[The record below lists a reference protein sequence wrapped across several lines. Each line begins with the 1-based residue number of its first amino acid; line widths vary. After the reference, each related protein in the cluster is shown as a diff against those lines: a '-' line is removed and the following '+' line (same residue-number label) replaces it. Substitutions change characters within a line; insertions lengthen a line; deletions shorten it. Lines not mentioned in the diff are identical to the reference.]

1 MSTLMGAEVA
11 GMKHVESWL
20 AADEP
25 QLRERL
31 EQRAEPL
38 LLKGLV
44 TQWPAVQAGR
54 GSATAVCDYLA
65 RFDRGVEVFATKTR
79 AAARGV
85 MGYNDELTDFAFV
98 KARMTLAE
106 FIANL
111 RAYQALDNAPAI
123 AAQCAKV
130 GEVIPGF
137 LDENPLPALPGV
149 VPNFWLGNA
158 LTVPVH
164 HDHPYNLACV
174 VAGRRRFTLFAPE
187 QVGNLY
193 IGPLE
198 HTPSG
203 APISVVHPEAP
214 DFERYP
220 RYREALASALVADM
234 EPGDALYIPPL
245 WFHQVEALAPH
256 LNILLNYWWRP
267 APAPGRRDDLH
278 LATMRLA
285 MLALRH
291 LPDAERE
298 GWRVL
303 FGHYVFGA
311 RGDALAHIPEGQR
324 HMFGTLDATQD
335 EAIRKDIAAQLKR

>member
-1 MSTLMGAEVA
+1 MTP
-11 GMKHVESWL
+11 VESWS

-25 QLRERL
+25 QLKQRL
-31 EQRAEPL
+31 EQCVEPV

-44 TQWPAVQAGR
+44 SGWPAVSVARHAPLGI
-54 GSATAVCDYLA
+54 CDYLR
-65 RFDRGVEVFATKTR
+65 RFDRGVEVIATKTR

-85 MGYNDELTDFAFV
+85 MGYNDSLTDFAFV
-98 KARMTLAE
+98 KARMGLAE
-106 FIANL
+106 FMANL
-111 RAYQALDNAPAI
+111 QAYLSVDGAPAI

-130 GEVIPGF
+130 SEVIPGF
-137 LDENPLPALPGV
+137 LDENPLQALPGV

-203 APISVVHPEAP
+203 APISVVHPQAP

-220 RYREALASALVADM
+220 RYRAALASARVAEM

-245 WFHQVEALAPH
+245 WFHQVEALEKV
-256 LNILLNYWWRP
+256 NLLVNYWWPLAGDKQLPSP
-267 APAPGRRDDLH
+267 AATFMQAVKVLNALPPAQRD
-278 LATMRLA
+278 AWAA
-285 MLALRH
+285 MF
-291 LPDAERE
+291 E
-298 GWRVL
+298 
-303 FGHYVFGA
+303 HYVVQREQEPA
-311 RGDALAHIPEGQR
+311 AHIPAPWHGA
-324 HMFGTLDATQD
+324 LA
-335 EAIRKDIAAQLKR
+335 RKR

>member
-1 MSTLMGAEVA
+1 
-11 GMKHVESWL
+11 MKRVESWL
-20 AADEP
+20 AADGP

-31 EQRAEPL
+31 EQRAEPV
-38 LLKGLV
+38 LLKSLV
-44 TQWPAVQAGR
+44 AHWPAVQAGR
-54 GSATAVCDYLA
+54 AAAAGICDYLA
-65 RFDRGVEVFATKTR
+65 RFDRGVEVFDTKTR

-111 RAYQALDNAPAI
+111 RAYLPMQGAPAI

-164 HDHPYNLACV
+164 HDHPHNLACV

-203 APISVVHPEAP
+203 APISVVHPQAP

-220 RYREALASALVADM
+220 RYREALAAARVADM

-245 WFHQVEALAPH
+245 WFHQVEALEKV
-256 LNILLNYWWRP
+256 NLLVNYWWPVAGLAEDAQLPSP
-267 APAPGRRDDLH
+267 ANALMQAIKVMNALPQPQRD
-278 LATMRLA
+278 AWAA
-285 MLALRH
+285 MY
-291 LPDAERE
+291 
-298 GWRVL
+298 
-303 FGHYVFGA
+303 GHYIVQREQEPG
-311 RGDALAHIPEGQR
+311 AHIPAPWHGALAR
-324 HMFGTLDATQD
+324 
-335 EAIRKDIAAQLKR
+335 RR

>member
-1 MSTLMGAEVA
+1 MNP
-11 GMKHVESWL
+11 VERWP

-25 QLRERL
+25 SLKERL
-31 EQRAEPL
+31 EQRAEPV
-38 LLKGLV
+38 LLKALV
-44 TQWPAVQAGR
+44 ARWPAVQAGR
-54 GSATAVCDYLA
+54 MAPLGICDYLQ
-65 RFDRGVEVFATKTR
+65 RFDRGAEVVATKTR

-85 MGYNDELTDFAFV
+85 MGYNETLTDFAFV
-98 KARMTLAE
+98 KARMTLPE

-111 RAYQALDNAPAI
+111 RAYLPADVAPAI

-130 GEVIPGF
+130 GDVIPGF
-137 LDENPLPALPGV
+137 GDENTLRALPGV

-174 VAGRRRFTLFAPE
+174 VAGRRRFTLFAPQ

-203 APISVVHPEAP
+203 APISVVHPNPP

-220 RYREALASALVADM
+220 LYREALASALVAEL

-245 WFHQVEALAPH
+245 WFHQVEALDKV
-256 LNILLNYWWRP
+256 NLLINYWWPVVGDAQLP
-267 APAPGRRDDLH
+267 APAAALMQAIHVLNALPPNQRE
-278 LATMRLA
+278 AWAA
-285 MLALRH
+285 MF
-291 LPDAERE
+291 E
-298 GWRVL
+298 
-303 FGHYVFGA
+303 HYVVQ
-311 RGDALAHIPEGQR
+311 RGQDPAAHIPEPWHGALAR
-324 HMFGTLDATQD
+324 
-335 EAIRKDIAAQLKR
+335 RR

>member
-1 MSTLMGAEVA
+1 
-11 GMKHVESWL
+11 MKPVDTWV

-25 QLRERL
+25 SLRQRL
-31 EQRAEPL
+31 EQCAAPV

-44 TQWPAVQAGR
+44 AHWPAVKAGR
-54 GSATAVCDYLA
+54 REPLAICDYLR
-65 RFDRGVEVFATKTR
+65 RFDHGVEVFATKTR

-85 MGYNDELTDFAFV
+85 MGYNDSLTDFAFV

-106 FIANL
+106 FMAHL
-111 RAYQALDNAPAI
+111 QAYLPTDDAPAI

-130 GEVIPGF
+130 SEVIPGF
-137 LDENPLPALPGV
+137 VDDNPLQTLPDT

-164 HDHPYNLACV
+164 HDHPHNLACV
-174 VAGRRRFTLFAPE
+174 VAGRRRFTLFAPA

-203 APISVVHPEAP
+203 APISVVHPKSP

-220 RYREALASALVADM
+220 RYRDALASAQVAEM

-245 WFHQVEALAPH
+245 WFHQVEALEKV
-256 LNILLNYWWRP
+256 NLLVNYWWP
-267 APAPGRRDDLH
+267 VAG
-278 LATMRLA
+278 
-285 MLALRH
+285 
-291 LPDAERE
+291 DAELPSPANTLMQAIKVLNALPPTQRE
-298 GWRVL
+298 AWAAM
-303 FGHYVFGA
+303 FDHYVVQ
-311 RGDALAHIPEGQR
+311 RSGDPAAHIPEAWHGALAR
-324 HMFGTLDATQD
+324 
-335 EAIRKDIAAQLKR
+335 RKDA

>member
-1 MSTLMGAEVA
+1 
-11 GMKHVESWL
+11 MKPVQSWS

-25 QLRERL
+25 QLKQRL
-31 EQRAEPL
+31 EQQDQPVL
-38 LLKGLV
+38 LRELV
-44 TQWPAVQAGR
+44 ADWPAVQAGR
-54 GSATAVCDYLA
+54 AAALGICDYLR

-79 AAARGV
+79 ASARGV
-85 MGYNDELTDFAFV
+85 MGYNDTLTDFAFV

-106 FIANL
+106 FMAHL
-111 RAYQALDNAPAI
+111 QAYLPADAAPAI

-130 GEVIPGF
+130 GDVIPGF
-137 LDENPLPALPGV
+137 VDENPLQALPGV

-203 APISVVHPEAP
+203 APISVVHPHAP

-220 RYREALASALVADM
+220 RWRDALASAQVAEM
-234 EPGDALYIPPL
+234 GPGDALYIPPL
-245 WFHQVEALAPH
+245 WFHQVEALEKV
-256 LNILLNYWWRP
+256 NLLINYWWP
-267 APAPGRRDDLH
+267 VVGAPAARELPSPATAFMQAVQVLNALPAAQRD
-278 LATMRLA
+278 AWAA
-285 MLALRH
+285 MF
-291 LPDAERE
+291 E
-298 GWRVL
+298 
-303 FGHYVFGA
+303 HYVVQREQEPSA
-311 RGDALAHIPEGQR
+311 HVPEAWQAALAR
-324 HMFGTLDATQD
+324 
-335 EAIRKDIAAQLKR
+335 RR

>member
-1 MSTLMGAEVA
+1 MGAMMDGA
-11 GMKHVESWL
+11 DRRRMTPIESCT
-20 AADEP
+20 AADTP
-25 QLRERL
+25 QLRQLL
-31 EQRAEPL
+31 EQRATPL

-44 TQWPAVQAGR
+44 GHWPAVQAGR
-54 GSATAVCDYLA
+54 VAGLGICDYLR
-65 RFDRGVEVFATKTR
+65 RFDRGVEIVATKTR
-79 AAARGV
+79 ASARGV
-85 MGYNDELTDFAFV
+85 MGYNDALTDFAFV
-98 KARMTLAE
+98 KARMSLPE

-111 RAYQALDNAPAI
+111 EAYLPLDDAPAI

-130 GEVIPGF
+130 SEVIPGF
-137 LDENPLPALPGV
+137 MEDNPLDTLPGV

-203 APISVVHPEAP
+203 APISVVHPKSP

-220 RYREALASALVADM
+220 RYRDALASACVVDM

-245 WFHQVEALAPH
+245 WYHQVEALEKV
-256 LNILLNYWWRP
+256 NLLVNYWWPVEGDAQLP
-267 APAPGRRDDLH
+267 APA
-278 LATMRLA
+278 A
-285 MLALRH
+285 ALVQ
-291 LPDAERE
+291 AI
-298 GWRVL
+298 RVL
-303 FGHYVFGA
+303 NALPPTQRDAWAAMFDHYVAQHEQDPAG
-311 RGDALAHIPEGQR
+311 HIPEPWRGVLAR
-324 HMFGTLDATQD
+324 
-335 EAIRKDIAAQLKR
+335 RR